1 MSNGEWIK
9 HENQAKHRQKE
20 EKGLKD
26 DYLENKEEEKKT
38 YKVRNIYKN
47 NRYNIFWEGNFLYYI
62 FSANVIEP
70 VLPVTLN
77 IYFFNSRIKI
87 G

>member
-26 DYLENKEEEKKT
+26 DYLENKEEEKKLT
-38 YKVRNIYKN
+38 K
-47 NRYNIFWEGNFLYYI
+47 
-62 FSANVIEP
+62 
-70 VLPVTLN
+70 
-77 IYFFNSRIKI
+77 
-87 G
+87 

>member
-47 NRYNIFWEGNFLYYI
+47 NRYDIFWEGNFLYYI
-62 FSANVIEP
+62 FFCKCDRTCFTSHFEC
-70 VLPVTLN
+70 
-77 IYFFNSRIKI
+77 FFSIRELKI